1 MTQEF
6 TSHPP
11 TTMYIDINSCFAT
24 IEQQANPLLR
34 GKPVVVAAYR
44 TGNGCIL
51 AASVE
56 AKQYGMKTGMR
67 VYEAK
72 HICSSLVVLLPDPEK
87 YRYINERL
95 FTLLQ
100 SYSQRV
106 QIQSIDEMIVH
117 MDETPEF
124 TKNIL
129 SGRSAVESMV
139 KIAKEIKERIR
150 EEIGVWITVS
160 IGIAPNAFLAKTA
173 SNLKKPDG
181 LETITESNIEQVLMS
196 LTLTDLCGIKK
207 GNAARLLAHG
217 ISTPLAM
224 YGTSSDTLQH
234 AFGSI
239 IGRYWWLWL
248 HGWEVGSVYAEKS
261 HVENKSFSQSC
272 SLTRHT
278 LPKDHATIQVVYQL
292 VAKMAARFRG
302 DGFVAYGVIAGAS
315 FTDRTFWQKHTK
327 MTTPFY
333 ATEDIFFL
341 TQSLFQHAPVKPIH
355 TVFVGVYDLKANLYA
370 QLTCDEVELKKIART
385 QAIDRIYARFGQD
398 AITTAVTLEASQ
410 KIVDRIAFGKN
421 SL

>member
-11 TTMYIDINSCFAT
+11 ITMYIDINSCFAT
-24 IEQQANPLLR
+24 VEQQANPLLR
-34 GKPVVVAAYR
+34 GKPVVVAAY
-44 TGNGCIL
+44 TSGNGCIL
-51 AASVE
+51 AASSE
-56 AKQYGMKTGMR
+56 AKQYGIKTGMR

-72 HICSSLVVLLPDPEK
+72 HVCASLVVLSPDPKK

-95 FTLLQ
+95 TVLLQ

-106 QIQSIDEMIVH
+106 QVQSIDEMIVR
-117 MDETPEF
+117 MEEIP
-124 TKNIL
+124 IQ
-129 SGRSAVESMV
+129 SMLE
-139 KIAKEIKERIR
+139 IAKEIKKRIR
-150 EEIGVWITVS
+150 EEIGEWITVS

-181 LETITESNIEQVLMS
+181 LEVITETNIEQVLRS
-196 LTLTDLCGIKK
+196 LSLTDLCGIKK
-207 GNAARLLAHG
+207 GNATRLLTHG
-217 ISTPLAM
+217 VSTPLAM
-224 YGTSSDTLQH
+224 YRTSPDALQQ

-248 HGWEVGSVYAEKS
+248 HGWEAGSVYAENS

-278 LPKDHATIQVVYQL
+278 YPKDHATIQVVYQL

-302 DGFVAYGVIAGAS
+302 DGFVAHGIVAGAS

-327 MTTPFY
+327 IPTPLY

-341 TQSLFQHAPVKPIH
+341 TQSLLQNAPAKPIH
-355 TVFVGVYDLKANLYA
+355 TVFVGVYDLKTNLYT
-370 QLTCDEVELKKIART
+370 QLTWDEVERKKIART
-385 QAIDRIYARFGQD
+385 QAIDHIYARFGQN
-398 AITTAVTLEASQ
+398 AITSAVTLKASQ